1 MAILCGNRF
10 GFAFFKRF
18 ATPLVLTLLALF
30 GLKVS
35 ANASPLPAGFQETV
49 LFSGFYLPTAV
60 RFAPDGH
67 VFIIEKYGKLFTFDN
82 LTDTTATVVND
93 FEPQLWSHHDHGM
106 LGLAVDL
113 WPTRPYVYLMY
124 AMRGSPGGRI
134 SGSRSTRLTSNGW
147 QRSCPRR
154 RLVPDLPQPQHWRSA
169 LRPRWPIAS
178 AGDSAAT
185 SSTGARTNCTTRT
198 ASPLAM
204 HTATVG

>member
-82 LTDTTATVVND
+82 LTDTTATVVTTSSRS
-93 FEPQLWSHHDHGM
+93 FGRTTITACSAGRGSVAH
-106 LGLAVDL
+106 A
-113 WPTRPYVYLMY
+113 PYVYLMY
-124 AMRGSPGGRI
+124 AMRGRPAAGFPDRDRPG
-134 SGSRSTRLTSNGW
+134 
-147 QRSCPRR
+147 
-154 RLVPDLPQPQHWRSA
+154 
-169 LRPRWPIAS
+169 
-178 AGDSAAT
+178 
-185 SSTGARTNCTTRT
+185 
-198 ASPLAM
+198 
-204 HTATVG
+204 